1 MPWWLLLGQ
10 PLRAVSPY
18 DAPTPKNLP
27 LQKHLLKKRRYLG
40 QTGLGTIALG
50 PWQLVPTLYTG

>member
-1 MPWWLLLGQ
+1 M
-10 PLRAVSPY
+10 RAVSPY

-27 LQKHLLKKRRYLG
+27 LQKHLLKKRLYLG